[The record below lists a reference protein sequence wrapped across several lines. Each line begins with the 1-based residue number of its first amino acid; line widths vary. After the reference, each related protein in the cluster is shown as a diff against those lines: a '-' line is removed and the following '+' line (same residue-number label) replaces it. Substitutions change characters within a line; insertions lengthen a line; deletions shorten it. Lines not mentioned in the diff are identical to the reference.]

1 MQAHCA
7 PVTPDPSVQAARERL
22 AWTLLML
29 APALWSANMLVARWS
44 ADWFPPHALAFWR
57 WLVAL
62 APMLAICG
70 AMLWRRRQEVA
81 REWRDLLL
89 LGALGMW
96 LCGAFVYIGAATT
109 SATNIGLIYAGV
121 PVMVMLLSAVVFRER
136 LGVVQIVGATL
147 ALAGVLAI
155 IVRGDVRV
163 LATLDFTVGDLWAL
177 TAASCWAIYSVLM
190 RYRPS
195 HLDPFL
201 RLTAVTIAGVLVLAP
216 FTLAE
221 AILVG
226 VPALEWRTL
235 AAALIVGLLPGFGAY
250 QAYSW
255 LLREIGAARTSLVL
269 YLTPVYTALLSWL
282 LLGEAIR
289 DYHYAG
295 AALVLG
301 GVWLASRR
309 GAGAV

>member
-1 MQAHCA
+1 M
-7 PVTPDPSVQAARERL
+7 TPDFEEKAARDRL

-29 APALWSANMLVARWS
+29 APMLWSANMLVARWS

-62 APMLAICG
+62 APMLVICG
-70 AMLWRRRQEVA
+70 AVLWRRRAEA
-81 REWRDLLL
+81 LAEWRDLLL

-96 LCGAFVYIGAATT
+96 VCGAFVYIASATT

-121 PVMVMLLSAVVFRER
+121 PVLVMLLSAAIFRER
-136 LGVVQIVGATL
+136 LHAVQVAGAAV
-147 ALAGVLAI
+147 ALVGVLAI
-155 IVRGDVRV
+155 IVRGDVRF
-163 LATLDFTVGDLWAL
+163 LLSLDFTVGDLWTL
-177 TAASCWAIYSVLM
+177 AAACCWAIYSVLM

-195 HLDPFL
+195 RLDPFL
-201 RLTAVTIAGVLVLAP
+201 RLTAVTIAGVLILAP
-216 FTLAE
+216 LTLAE
-221 AILVG
+221 AIVTG
-226 VPALEWRTL
+226 SPPLEWRSL

-255 LLREIGAARTSLVL
+255 LLREVGAARSSLVL

-289 DYHYAG
+289 SYHLAG
-295 AALVLG
+295 GVLVLG
-301 GVWLASRR
+301 GVWLASR
-309 GAGAV
+309 GATGRT

>member
-1 MQAHCA
+1 
-7 PVTPDPSVQAARERL
+7 VTPEPNQQAARERL

-29 APALWSANMLVARWS
+29 APMLWSANMLVARWS
-44 ADWFPPHALAFWR
+44 AGWFPPHALAFWR
-57 WLVAL
+57 WVVAL
-62 APMLAICG
+62 APMLMVCG
-70 AMLWRRRQEVA
+70 AVLWRRRAEA
-81 REWRDLLL
+81 MAEWHDLLL

-96 LCGAFVYIGAATT
+96 VCGAFVYIGAQTT

-121 PVMVMLLSAVVFRER
+121 PVLVMLLSAAVFRER
-136 LGVVQIVGATL
+136 LGAMQAAGAAI

-155 IVRGDVRV
+155 IVRGDASV
-163 LATLDFTVGDLWAL
+163 LLALQFTAGDLWTL
-177 TAASCWAIYSVLM
+177 TAASCWAVYSVLM

-195 HLDPFL
+195 RLDPFL

-216 FTLAE
+216 LTLAE
-221 AILVG
+221 AIVAG
-226 VPALEWRTL
+226 SPPLEWRSL

-289 DYHYAG
+289 GYHLAG
-295 AALVLG
+295 AVLVLG
-301 GVWLASRR
+301 GVWIASRR
-309 GAGAV
+309 SARGV

>member
-1 MQAHCA
+1 
-7 PVTPDPSVQAARERL
+7 VTPDPKEQAARERL

-29 APALWSANMLVARWS
+29 APMLWSANMLVARWS
-44 ADWFPPHALAFWR
+44 AGWFPPHALAFWR

-62 APMLAICG
+62 APMLAVCG
-70 AMLWRRRQEVA
+70 AVLWRRRAEA
-81 REWRDLLL
+81 MAEWRDLLL

-96 LCGAFVYIGAATT
+96 VCGAFVYIGAQTT

-121 PVMVMLLSAVVFRER
+121 PVLVMLLSAVVFRER
-136 LGVVQIVGATL
+136 LGATQVAGAAT
-147 ALAGVLAI
+147 ALGGVLAI
-155 IVRGDVRV
+155 IVRGDASV
-163 LATLDFTVGDLWAL
+163 LLALQFTAGDLWTL
-177 TAASCWAIYSVLM
+177 AAAGCWAIYSVLM

-195 HLDPFL
+195 RLDPFL

-216 FTLAE
+216 LTLAE
-221 AILVG
+221 AIVAG
-226 VPALEWRTL
+226 SPPLEWRSL
-235 AAALIVGLLPGFGAY
+235 AAALVVGLLPGFGAY

-289 DYHYAG
+289 GYHLAG

-301 GVWLASRR
+301 GVWIASR
-309 GAGAV
+309 GSAGSV